1 MSRRVL
7 ASRLAPTLAVVAS
20 ACGTAQITDGDAN
33 SIAAN
38 RDGLSAA
45 VRSVSQLR
53 DSAQAPDINGKV
65 DRDLRQLEA
74 IGYMSAQLQVSQSNP
89 VIESVV
95 KTILEDLG
103 AAIPSLVV
111 GEPSDPVGLDTDATR
126 DYLRYRGKNPARAL
140 HTAAA
145 TIVRSIGNDLEGK
158 SPSAQITTLRNQSV
172 KSLLDSEVA
181 LVRPVWP
188 DLADQLNTIRARLH

>member
-1 MSRRVL
+1 
-7 ASRLAPTLAVVAS
+7 VVAS
-20 ACGTAQITDGDAN
+20 ACGTAQVTDGDAN

-38 RDGLSAA
+38 RDDLSAA

-53 DSAQAPDINGKV
+53 DPAQAEGINGRV

-74 IGYMSAQLQVSQSNP
+74 IGYMSRQLQVSQSNP
-89 VIESVV
+89 VIESAV

-103 AAIPSLVV
+103 AAIPGLVV
-111 GEPSDPVGLDTDATR
+111 GQPSDPVGLDTDATR
-126 DYLRYRGKNPARAL
+126 DYLLYRDKNPARAL

-145 TIVRSIGNDLEGK
+145 TIVGSIHNDLDGK
-158 SPSAQITTLRNQSV
+158 GATAQITTLRNQSV
-172 KSLLDSEVA
+172 KSFLDSEVA

-188 DLADQLNTIRARLH
+188 DLADQLNTIRPRLH